1 MFDKSKSLSSIIPHV
16 LCACICVC
24 GQVLAQKSDDLS
36 RPDVFLRDGFQGG
49 GEGEAG

>member
-24 GQVLAQKSDDLS
+24 GQVVAQKSDDLS
-36 RPDVFLRDGFQGG
+36 RPGVFLRDGFQGG